1 MTTTVQARAAGP
13 DAAPPVSRAPK
24 RRRGW
29 RIAAVVLVILG
40 VVVFSANSL
49 WALSTSLKV
58 PDDILAYP
66 PSLIPNPATFESYTR
81 VLDGQFLRWFLNS
94 LIVAVGTVVVV
105 LGVSIPAAYGATRF
119 QFRGQTALLF
129 VILAGMAVGQV
140 ATVVPFYFLASRLG
154 LIDTY
159 IVLILVY
166 SVWMTP
172 LSVWLLRGY
181 FKSIPVSLDEAAMLD
196 GCTRFRAM
204 LRVVVPLARPGVAAA
219 ALIVF
224 VYSWNE
230 FILAVAL
237 TMSDSMRT
245 VPVGLHMFLATY
257 GVDWGAISA
266 GSIVSLLP
274 VLMLFLVLQRQ
285 FISGLTAGT
294 LGSQ

>member
-1 MTTTVQARAAGP
+1 MTTTVQARPAAVQPSGP
-13 DAAPPVSRAPK
+13 ASGK
-24 RRRGW
+24 RRRAW
-29 RIAAVVLVILG
+29 RIAAIVLVILG

-49 WALSTSLKV
+49 WALSTSFKA

-66 PSLIPNPATFESYTR
+66 PSLIPDPVSFDSYAR
-81 VLDGQFLRWFLNS
+81 VLDGQFLRWMLNS

-159 IVLILVY
+159 VVLILVY

-196 GCTRFRAM
+196 GCSRFRAM

-224 VYSWNE
+224 VYAWNE